1 MTTHFE
7 QRTRVDHLVDIYK
20 SNCFYESLNTER
32 NRQQTIDNFVAT
44 PASVTHILYMHRSR
58 LLFSAAIKWPLNCR
72 APHVEPLS
80 AADSISWSSIEF
92 LYIFATL
99 LRVFLATRNVQ
110 RVALSH
116 HVFTAHNVVAHILRE
131 RL

>member
-1 MTTHFE
+1 M
-7 QRTRVDHLVDIYK
+7 
-20 SNCFYESLNTER
+20 
-32 NRQQTIDNFVAT
+32 
-44 PASVTHILYMHRSR
+44 
-58 LLFSAAIKWPLNCR
+58 
-72 APHVEPLS
+72 EPLS